1 MIITQ
6 YGYVTDNNGKIIGK
20 YDNDINTGNQVNLPD
35 GYTFTSVADEAS
47 LQAITLSPKPSDIQA
62 QLNVIDLKSI
72 RAIRTN
78 DTARMAQW
86 EAQAQALR
94 AQL

>member
-1 MIITQ
+1 MAEIIKDGNITYSIPTPEELDASAKVQMIIDAQ
-6 YGYVTDNNGKIIGK
+6 KAKAKQI
-20 YDNDINTGNQVNLPD
+20 
-35 GYTFTSVADEAS
+35 A
-47 LQAITLSPKPSDIQA
+47 DIQA
-62 QLNVIDLKSI
+62 QLDAIDLKSI

-94 AQL
+94 AQLEDIQ